1 MLDLEALPSRAP
13 RACTLHGGDD
23 YELLFTVPPAACA
36 AVTALPG
43 VTRIG
48 EMRAG
53 SGVALREGGRESPA
67 AGAGFDHF
75 AG

>member
-1 MLDLEALPSRAP
+1 MALP
-13 RACTLHGGDD
+13 D
-23 YELLFTVPPAACA
+23 
-36 AVTALPG
+36 

-53 SGVALREGGRESPA
+53 SGVTLLEGGRTRA
-67 AGAGFDHF
+67 AAHAGFDHF